1 MTIYLFDFDNTIVKL
16 PYKESLNYMDTDESL
31 NPELP
36 FKLIRKTKEDYKQ
49 AVKNNDGPILLLSN
63 RVVGVRKALEITL
76 GVFGYTFDDYFLI
89 EDEDRSKGNRL
100 KRILK
105 KYPHCTNIKYWEDK
119 DKHIQSIEQTLEDY
133 PNIVLEIIKTD
144 I

>member
-1 MTIYLFDFDNTIVKL
+1 MTIYLFDFDNTIVEL
-16 PYKESLNYMDTDESL
+16 PYKESINYMDTDDSL
-31 NPELP
+31 NPNLP
-36 FKLIRKTKEDYKQ
+36 FKLIIKTKEDYKQ

-76 GVFGYTFDDYFLI
+76 GVFGYKFDDYYLI

-105 KYPHCTNIKYWEDK
+105 KYPDCTHIKYWEDK
-119 DKHIQSIEQTLEDY
+119 DKHIHSIEKTLSDY
-133 PNIVLEIIKTD
+133 PKIVLEVIKTD

>member
-16 PYKESLNYMDTDESL
+16 PYKESINYMDTDESL
-31 NPELP
+31 DPDLP
-36 FKLIRKTKEDYKQ
+36 F
-49 AVKNNDGPILLLSN
+49 KNNDGPILLLSN
-63 RVVGVRKALEITL
+63 RVVGVRKALENTL
-76 GVFGYTFDDYFLI
+76 GVFGYKFDDYHLI

-105 KYPHCTNIKYWEDK
+105 KYPDCTNIKYWEDK
-119 DKHIQSIEQTLEDY
+119 DKHIHSIEKTLSDY
-133 PNIVLEIIKTD
+133 PKIVLEVIKTD

>member
-1 MTIYLFDFDNTIVKL
+1 M
-16 PYKESLNYMDTDESL
+16 E
-31 NPELP
+31 
-36 FKLIRKTKEDYKQ
+36 
-49 AVKNNDGPILLLSN
+49 
-63 RVVGVRKALEITL
+63 VRKALESIL
-76 GVFGYTFDDYFLI
+76 DVFGYTFDDYFLI